1 MEPFNHETLFLMPTL
16 KKIQRMGK
24 MLNALV
30 LVSPALAGKVAFQFF
45 CTPRRLPVREK
56 DAAFLASAERGSL
69 LFQKQKISTYS
80 WRSEQPDA
88 KTALLLHGWESNSAR
103 WRKYIKGLSAAGF
116 TVHAIDAPASG
127 NSPGKRLNVILYSGV
142 VKEFIA
148 KNGSPNVIIGHS
160 LGGAAAVMSTTLLAA
175 AQPEKMVLLGVF
187 AESTRIIQ
195 DFGQILGLNPGVIKA
210 MRKEIEKRS
219 GSPIEAYSVAQKTLQ
234 LQGVKGLVIHDADD
248 DVAPVAEGKTV
259 AETWGANF
267 LQTEGF
273 GHRLQDKSVVSAV
286 VDFAVEP

>member
-1 MEPFNHETLFLMPTL
+1 MTDATL
-16 KKIQRMGK
+16 KKIRRVGK
-24 MLNALV
+24 MLNALA

-56 DAAFLASAERGSL
+56 DAALLASAEQGFL
-69 LFQKQKISTYS
+69 VYQKQKISTYS

-88 KTALLLHGWESNSAR
+88 KSVLLLHGWESNSAR
-103 WRKYIKGLSAAGF
+103 WRKYIRGLRAAGF

-127 NSPGKRLNVILYSGV
+127 NSHGKRLNVILYSNV
-142 VKEFIA
+142 VMEFIA

-187 AESTRIIQ
+187 AESTRVIQ
-195 DFGQILGLNPGVIKA
+195 DFGQVLGVNPGVITA
-210 MRKEIEKRS
+210 IYKEIEKRS
-219 GSPIEAYSVAQKTLQ
+219 GAPIEAYSVAQKTLQ
-234 LQGVKGLVIHDADD
+234 LLGVKGLVVHDTND
-248 DVAPVAEGKTV
+248 DVAPVAEGRMV
-259 AETWGANF
+259 AKTWGASF
-267 LQTEGF
+267 FQTEGF

-286 VDFAVEP
+286 VDFVTQP

>member
-1 MEPFNHETLFLMPTL
+1 MTDATL
-16 KKIQRMGK
+16 KKIRRVGK
-24 MLNALV
+24 MLNALA

-56 DAAFLASAERGSL
+56 DAALLASAEQGFL
-69 LFQKQKISTYS
+69 VYQKQKISTYS

-88 KTALLLHGWESNSAR
+88 KSVLLLHGWESNSAR
-103 WRKYIKGLSAAGF
+103 WRKYIRGLRAAGF

-127 NSPGKRLNVILYSGV
+127 NSHGKRLNVILYSNV
-142 VKEFIA
+142 VMEFIA

-187 AESTRIIQ
+187 AESTRVIQ
-195 DFGQILGLNPGVIKA
+195 DFGQVLGVNLGVITA
-210 MRKEIEKRS
+210 IYKEIEKRS
-219 GSPIEAYSVAQKTLQ
+219 GAPIEAYSVAQKTLQ
-234 LQGVKGLVIHDADD
+234 LLGVKGLVVHDTND
-248 DVAPVAEGKTV
+248 DVAPVAEGRMV
-259 AETWGANF
+259 AKTWGASF
-267 LQTEGF
+267 FQTEGF

-286 VDFAVEP
+286 VDFVIQP